1 MKRLF
6 TLLLLGSSL
15 AGWAQQVNGSFDETW
30 EDCYPYN
37 SCDGKTQGTEPVGWQ
52 CSNTRG
58 VKFLSSVIG
67 NASFTFPVPGRT
79 GQGYAVQLKN
89 GKTGSETFNIESE
102 VPAYICLGTPWA
114 TSVGTNKSDGGA
126 FGGLDF
132 TYRPDAIEFYYQRTA
147 TASSTQPGTVV
158 AYLWSGTY
166 TQANVPQSIVMSG
179 TPITSDMT
187 DRDRNIL
194 GKSLDG
200 CQGGAVTQEGTL
212 VASLEH
218 SITANTADGEWDYAC
233 IPFTYK
239 STNTKP
245 EKINII
251 FAANDY
257 FGARTDIVENDQL
270 VVDDVRLIYYNTLK
284 SLSYEGAS
292 LNFNE
297 NTLSYDLSQFQYEAA
312 KLSFEKKAVGGTA
325 QATYNETSGIVTIK
339 VTGEDNASTTYS
351 LQFKKVTGEISSISY
366 NGTPIEGFAQ
376 GTNHYYTVTGE
387 YTEGC
392 LTATPQDEGA
402 NVQYDYDAATRI
414 ATISIPESGKD
425 ICYYVKFAEDAN
437 AYSSKLVIGMAGRFL
452 SAPVQEVGITDEKE
466 GTVNLQLRNF
476 SLEGLGLIGDIF
488 VYDVAI
494 TADGHISKTDNITIF
509 GEVGTQVVGVIPLEL
524 TGKISQGNLSAQ
536 LNISWNTLPITVDV
550 YPLSTASVDLTDM
563 NCEAAQIEQA
573 KQGLTNPN
581 CIIYTNEGTTVAE
594 GTENVV
600 VGTSC
605 TKLNLNKSN
614 DISIPYA
621 FTATEASLARSF
633 ATGWHSICLPFA
645 TTPETLGAEQA
656 QAFTAFHGNTLT
668 FEKVTAMEA
677 NVPYLIYFAKETE
690 NISLQNIDATV
701 TVPQSVTHGNV
712 TFTGNYEAGRNMEGL
727 YGVAEKDGAQYIMRG
742 GAGST
747 LGSTG
752 AYFTVSGSEVN
763 SLHLRLDGIETSISG
778 VQTGQDGQAFDIY
791 TLSGIKVRSQA
802 ATTDGLP
809 KGIYLI
815 NGKKHI
821 VK

>member
-30 EDCYPYN
+30 EDCIPYN
-37 SCDGKTQGTEPVGWQ
+37 ADEKTQGTEPVGWQ

-58 VKFLSSVIG
+58 VKGTGAATFTQSV
-67 NASFTFPVPGRT
+67 TGRN

-89 GKTGSETFNIESE
+89 GETGISFFKSN

-114 TSVGTNKSDGGA
+114 TSVGISKSDGGA

-166 TQANVPQSIVMSG
+166 TQASVPQSIVITG
-179 TPITSDMT
+179 TPTTSDMT

-194 GKSLDG
+194 EKSLDG

-218 SITANTADGEWDYAC
+218 SITANTADGKWDYAC

-239 STNTKP
+239 STTTKP

-257 FGARTDIVENDQL
+257 FGARTAIVKDDQL

-284 SLSYEGAS
+284 SLSYEGAN

-297 NTLSYDLSQFQYEAA
+297 NTLSYDLSQFKYGAA

-376 GTNHYYTVTGE
+376 ETKHYYTVTGE

-402 NVQYDYDAATRI
+402 NVQYDYNAATRI

-425 ICYYVKFAEDAN
+425 ICYYVKFAEEVN
-437 AYSSKLVIGMAGRFL
+437 AYSSKLVIGMAGGFL

-476 SLEGLGLIGDIF
+476 LLEGLGLIGDIF

-494 TADGHISKTDNITIF
+494 TADGNISKTDNITIF
-509 GEVGTQVVGVIPLEL
+509 GEMGAQLGVLPLEL
-524 TGKISQGNLSAQ
+524 TGKISQGNLAAQ
-536 LNISWNTLPITVDV
+536 LSIIWAEMPITVDV
-550 YPLSTASVDLTDM
+550 YPLSTTSVDLTDM

-573 KQGLTNPN
+573 RQGLINPN
-581 CIIYTNEGTTVAE
+581 CIIYTDEGTTVSE
-594 GTENVV
+594 GSENVV

-605 TKLNLNKSN
+605 TKLNLNKSYE
-614 DISIPYA
+614 ISIPYA

-656 QAFTAFHGNTLT
+656 QAFTAFDGNTLT

-690 NISLQNIDATV
+690 NISLQNIDAAV

-763 SLHLRLDGIETSISG
+763 SLHLRLDGIETNISG
-778 VQTGQDGQAFDIY
+778 VQTGQNGQAFDIY

>member
-6 TLLLLGSSL
+6 TYYLLIVCC
-15 AGWAQQVNGSFDETW
+15 AFTAHAQYQLPNSGFEEW
-30 EDCYPYN
+30 ENVSYQALMTYT
-37 SCDGKTQGTEPVGWQ
+37 GEEPVGWNSFLTGNGNYKTIAGRNQ
-52 CSNTRG
+52 LEKMSETR
-58 VKFLSSVIG
+58 
-67 NASFTFPVPGRT
+67 PGS
-79 GQGYAVQLKN
+79 
-89 GKTGSETFNIESE
+89 TGSKSAKLFARLVLGATFAQGNLTTGRINMGSHD
-102 VPAYICLGTPWA
+102 A
-114 TSVGTNKSDGGA
+114 TDANGNYNYTEIGDGKQNQK
-126 FGGLDF
+126 FTGL
-132 TYRPDAIEFYYQRTA
+132 PDAMRIWVKY
-147 TASSTQPGTVV
+147 
-158 AYLWSGTY
+158 
-166 TQANVPQSIVMSG
+166 N
-179 TPITSDMT
+179 
-187 DRDRNIL
+187 
-194 GKSLDG
+194 
-200 CQGGAVTQEGTL
+200 
-212 VASLEH
+212 
-218 SITANTADGEWDYAC
+218 
-233 IPFTYK
+233 
-239 STNTKP
+239 STNTQYPYGKVSTILHTEGYYQDP
-245 EKINII
+245 MGNTSKIT
-251 FAANDY
+251 A
-257 FGARTDIVENDQL
+257 QL
-270 VVDDVRLIYYNTLK
+270 VGTATKADITSQEDWQELTIPFVYEATTERPAYALVSFSSNTTPGQGMEDDYMMVDDLEYLYYSELA
-284 SLSYEGAS
+284 SLSYNGTEIFDTEKTDYNIDAFYEEDKLAYTSNGKGATVTRS
-292 LNFNE
+292 
-297 NTLSYDLSQFQYEAA
+297 
-312 KLSFEKKAVGGTA
+312 
-325 QATYNETSGIVTIK
+325 YNES
-339 VTGEDNASTTYS
+339 TGLLTLTVKGDDWSSTNLNQHVYT
-351 LQFKKVTGEISSISY
+351 LQFKPFTGEISSISY
-366 NGTPIEGFAQ
+366 NGTPIEGFVQ

-402 NVQYDYDAATRI
+402 NVQYSYDATTRI

-425 ICYYVKFAEDAN
+425 ICYYVKFAEEAN
-437 AYSSKLVIGMAGRFL
+437 AYNSKLVIGMDGGFL

-476 SLEGLGLIGDIF
+476 YLEGTGLIGDIF

-494 TADGHISKTDNITIF
+494 TADGHISKTDYITIF
-509 GEVGTQVVGVIPLEL
+509 GEVGTQLVGIIPLEL

-536 LNISWNTLPITVDV
+536 LSIFWYGTPITVDV
-550 YPLSTASVDLTDM
+550 YPLSTTSLDLTDM

-581 CIIYTNEGTTVAE
+581 CIIYTDEGTTVPE
-594 GTENVV
+594 GSENVV

-614 DISIPYA
+614 DISIPYV

-656 QAFTAFHGNTLT
+656 QAFTAFDGNTLT

-677 NVPYLIYFAKETE
+677 NVPYLIYFAEETE
-690 NISLQNIDATV
+690 NISLQNIDAAV
-701 TVPQSVTHGNV
+701 TVPQPVTHGNV

-763 SLHLRLDGIETSISG
+763 SLQLRLDGIETSISG

-791 TLSGIKVRSQA
+791 SLNGIKVRSQA

>member
-15 AGWAQQVNGSFDETW
+15 AGWAQQVNGSFDEPW
-30 EDCYPYN
+30 EDCKPYN
-37 SCDGKTQGTEPVGWQ
+37 ADGKTQGTEPVGWQ

-58 VKFLSSVIG
+58 LNGTGNTTVIESV
-67 NASFTFPVPGRT
+67 TGRGGT
-79 GQGYAVQLKN
+79 GYAVQCQN
-89 GKTGSETFNIESE
+89 KTAMGNVI
-102 VPAYICLGTPWA
+102 PAYLSLGTPWA
-114 TSVGTNKSDGGA
+114 TSKGFGSNADGGC
-126 FGGLDF
+126 FGGIEF
-132 TYRPDAIEFYYQRTA
+132 TYIPDALEFYYQRTA
-147 TASSTQPGTVV
+147 ASGSTQSATVV

-166 TQANVPQSIVMSG
+166 IQASVPQSISF
-179 TPITSDMT
+179 TSPTQSDMQ
-187 DRDRNIL
+187 DRDRVIL

-200 CQGGAVTQEGTL
+200 CQGGDITQEGIL

-218 SITANTADGEWDYAC
+218 SITANTENGNWDYAC
-233 IPFTYK
+233 IPFTYS
-239 STNTKP
+239 STTTKP
-245 EKINII
+245 AKLNII

-257 FGARTDIVENDQL
+257 FAARSANVSGDQL
-270 VVDDVRLIYYNTLK
+270 VIDDVKLIYYHTLK
-284 SLSYEGAS
+284 SLAYEGES
-292 LNFNE
+292 LTFDE
-297 NTLSYDLSQFQYEAA
+297 ETLTYDLSNVEYEAG
-312 KLSFEKKAVGGTA
+312 KLSFEKKAAGGTA
-325 QATYNETSGIVTIK
+325 VATYDETTAKVSIV
-339 VTGEDNASTTYS
+339 VTSDDKLNSTTYE
-351 LQFKKVTGEISSISY
+351 LQFKMPVSYTGKLSSISY
-366 NGTPIEGFAQ
+366 NGTPLEGF
-376 GTNHYYTVTGE
+376 TENTHYYSLTAD
-387 YTEGC
+387 YTADC
-392 LTATPQDEGA
+392 LTATASDEGLTPTIS
-402 NVQYDYDAATRI
+402 YDAESRI
-414 ATISIPESGKD
+414 ATISVPESGQN
-425 ICYYVKFAEDAN
+425 INYYVKFAKKATP
-437 AYSSKLVIGMAGRFL
+437 YPSKLLITMVGMYL
-452 SAPVQEVGITDEKE
+452 SAPTQEVGITENED
-466 GTVNLQLRNF
+466 GTIGFQ
-476 SLEGLGLIGDIF
+476 LIGFEFSGVNMGDIY
-488 VYDVAI
+488 VDDIAMDGDGNIYKEDVI
-494 TADGHISKTDNITIF
+494 QIF
-509 GEVGTQVVGVIPLEL
+509 GDFGVDL
-524 TGKISQGNLSAQ
+524 GD
-536 LNISWNTLPITVDV
+536 LPITLKGQLKDGELECNLDITWVNGENRPIKVTV
-550 YPLSTASVDLTDM
+550 YPPTTPYIDAQGISSLNV
-563 NCEAAQIEQA
+563 AAVQE
-573 KQGLTNPN
+573 GLTNPN
-581 CIIYTNEGTTVAE
+581 CIIYTDEGTTVSE
-594 GTENVV
+594 GSENVV

-656 QAFTAFHGNTLT
+656 QAFTAFDGNTLT

-690 NISLQNIDATV
+690 NISLQNIDAAV

>member
-6 TLLLLGSSL
+6 TLLLVGSSL

-30 EDCYPYN
+30 EDCTPYTGGASKN
-37 SCDGKTQGTEPVGWQ
+37 SGTQPQKWKI
-52 CSNTRG
+52 SH
-58 VKFLSSVIG
+58 I
-67 NASFTFPVPGRT
+67 A
-79 GQGYAVQLKN
+79 GYNL
-89 GKTGSETFNIESE
+89 TGSTWMGTTQVASSTTGYNDQGLAVVLTNTPNSMMSSQII
-102 VPAYICLGTPWA
+102 PAYLTLGTPWNTA
-114 TSVGTNKSDGGA
+114 NLAGKEADGGS
-126 FGGLDF
+126 FGGLEF
-132 TYRPDAIEFYYQRTA
+132 SNKPDAIEFYYKRSTNDA
-147 TASSTQPGTVV
+147 EPASVV

-166 TQANVPQSIVMSG
+166 SQESVPVNVARSPR
-179 TPITSDMT
+179 TITMT
-187 DRDRNIL
+187 NRDRNIL
-194 GKSLDG
+194 GIITNK
-200 CQGGAVTQEGTL
+200 GGAVTETGNLIAIINNQ
-212 VASLEH
+212 
-218 SITANTADGEWDYAC
+218 I
-233 IPFTYK
+233 
-239 STNTKP
+239 TNTTEEWTKYTAQFEYKDTETTP

-251 FAANDY
+251 LAANDY
-257 FGARTDIVENDQL
+257 FSANRTVTNGNSL
-270 VVDDVRLIYYNTLK
+270 TVDEVTLIYYHTL
-284 SLSYEGAS
+284 SA
-292 LNFNE
+292 
-297 NTLSYDLSQFQYEAA
+297 LSYDGKDINFEESTLTYDLSDVTYEAN
-312 KLSFEKKAVGGTA
+312 KLHYTKKAAGGTA
-325 QATYNETSGIVTIK
+325 VATYDETTAKVSIV
-339 VTGEDNASTTYS
+339 VTSDDKLNSTTYE
-351 LQFKKVTGEISSISY
+351 LQFKMPVSYTGKLSSISY
-366 NGTPIEGFAQ
+366 NGTPLEGF
-376 GTNHYYTVTGE
+376 TENTHYYSLTAD
-387 YTEGC
+387 YTADC
-392 LTATPQDEGA
+392 LTATASDEGLTPTIS
-402 NVQYDYDAATRI
+402 YDTKSRI
-414 ATISIPESGKD
+414 ATISVPESGQN
-425 ICYYVKFAEDAN
+425 INYYVKFAKEATP
-437 AYSSKLVIGMAGRFL
+437 YPSKLLITMVGMYL
-452 SAPVQEVGITDEKE
+452 NAPAQEVGITKNED
-466 GTVNLQLRNF
+466 GTIGFQ
-476 SLEGLGLIGDIF
+476 LIGFEFSGANMGDIY
-488 VYDVAI
+488 VDDIAMDSNGNIYKEDVI
-494 TADGHISKTDNITIF
+494 RIF
-509 GEVGTQVVGVIPLEL
+509 GDFGVDL
-524 TGKISQGNLSAQ
+524 GD
-536 LNISWNTLPITVDV
+536 LPITLKGQLKDGELECDLDITWVNGGNLPIKVTV
-550 YPLSTASVDLTDM
+550 YPPTTPYIDAQGISSLNV
-563 NCEAAQIEQA
+563 AAVQE
-573 KQGLTNPN
+573 GLTNPN
-581 CIIYTNEGTTVAE
+581 CIIYTDEGTTVSE
-594 GTENVV
+594 GSENVV

-656 QAFTAFHGNTLT
+656 QAFTAFDGNTLT

-690 NISLQNIDATV
+690 NISLQNIDAAV

-791 TLSGIKVRSQA
+791 SLNGIKMRSQA

>member
-6 TLLLLGSSL
+6 TYYLLIVCC
-15 AGWAQQVNGSFDETW
+15 AFTAHAQYQLPNSGFEEW
-30 EDCYPYN
+30 EDVSYSFYT
-37 SCDGKTQGTEPVGWQ
+37 GKEPVGWN
-52 CSNTRG
+52 S
-58 VKFLSSVIG
+58 FL
-67 NASFTFPVPGRT
+67 T
-79 GQGYAVQLKN
+79 GSGTLKSAAGKNQLKIMSESRP
-89 GKTGSETFNIESE
+89 GSTGSKSAKLFAMKALFSIFAQGNLTTGCINMGSVTATDANGNYNYTEIGEGKNNQTF
-102 VPAYICLGTPWA
+102 T
-114 TSVGTNKSDGGA
+114 
-126 FGGLDF
+126 GL
-132 TYRPDAIEFYYQRTA
+132 PDAMRIWVKY
-147 TASSTQPGTVV
+147 
-158 AYLWSGTY
+158 
-166 TQANVPQSIVMSG
+166 N
-179 TPITSDMT
+179 
-187 DRDRNIL
+187 
-194 GKSLDG
+194 
-200 CQGGAVTQEGTL
+200 
-212 VASLEH
+212 
-218 SITANTADGEWDYAC
+218 
-233 IPFTYK
+233 
-239 STNTKP
+239 STNTKYP
-245 EKINII
+245 YGKVSTILHTEGYYQDPMGNTSKIT
-251 FAANDY
+251 A
-257 FGARTDIVENDQL
+257 QL
-270 VVDDVRLIYYNTLK
+270 VGTATKADITSQEDWQELTIPFVYEATTERPAYALVSFSSNTTPGQGKDGDYMMVDDLEYLYYSELA
-284 SLSYEGAS
+284 SLSYNGTEIFNTEKTNYNIDAFYEEDKLAYTSNGKGATVTRS
-292 LNFNE
+292 
-297 NTLSYDLSQFQYEAA
+297 
-312 KLSFEKKAVGGTA
+312 
-325 QATYNETSGIVTIK
+325 YNES
-339 VTGEDNASTTYS
+339 TGLLTLTVKGDDWSNTNLNQHVYT
-351 LQFKKVTGEISSISY
+351 LQFKPFTGEISSISY

-376 GTNHYYTVTGE
+376 ETNHYYTVTGE
-387 YTEGC
+387 YTKGC

-425 ICYYVKFAEDAN
+425 ICYYVKFAEEVN
-437 AYSSKLVIGMAGRFL
+437 AYSSKLVIGMAGGFL

-476 SLEGLGLIGDIF
+476 FLEGLGLIGDIF

-494 TADGHISKTDNITIF
+494 TADGNISKTDNITIF
-509 GEVGTQVVGVIPLEL
+509 GEMGAELGVLPLEL

-550 YPLSTASVDLTDM
+550 YPLSTTSVDLTDM

-573 KQGLTNPN
+573 RQGLINPN
-581 CIIYTNEGTTVAE
+581 CIIYTNEGTTVADE
-594 GTENVV
+594 TENVV
-600 VGTSC
+600 VGKSC
-605 TKLNLNKSN
+605 TKLKLNKSN

-656 QAFTAFHGNTLT
+656 QAFTAFDGNTLT
-668 FEKVTAMEA
+668 FEQVTAMEA

-690 NISLQNIDATV
+690 NISLQNIDAAV
-701 TVPQSVTHGNV
+701 TVPKSVTHGNV
-712 TFTGNYEAGRNMEGL
+712 TFTGNYEAGRDMEGL

-791 TLSGIKVRSQA
+791 SLNGIKVRSQA

>member
-1 MKRLF
+1 M
-6 TLLLLGSSL
+6 
-15 AGWAQQVNGSFDETW
+15 
-30 EDCYPYN
+30 
-37 SCDGKTQGTEPVGWQ
+37 
-52 CSNTRG
+52 
-58 VKFLSSVIG
+58 
-67 NASFTFPVPGRT
+67 
-79 GQGYAVQLKN
+79 
-89 GKTGSETFNIESE
+89 ESE

-166 TQANVPQSIVMSG
+166 TQASVPQSIVISG
-179 TPITSDMT
+179 TPTTSDMT

-200 CQGGAVTQEGTL
+200 CQGGTITQEGTL

-257 FGARTDIVENDQL
+257 FGARTAIVKDDQL

-536 LNISWNTLPITVDV
+536 LSITWSEIPITVDV
-550 YPLSTASVDLTDM
+550 YPLSTTSLDLTDM
-563 NCEAAQIEQA
+563 ACEAAQIEQA

-581 CIIYTNEGTTVAE
+581 CIIYTDEGTTVAE
-594 GTENVV
+594 GAENVV
-600 VGTSC
+600 VGKSC

-656 QAFTAFHGNTLT
+656 QAFTAFDGNTLT

-690 NISLQNIDATV
+690 NISLQNIDAAV